1 MIGTPR
7 STDASR
13 DGFPRVAPF
22 PSPTVGVGPRIVTDH
37 QGSSG
42 ILDHHGSSRF
52 LGGRRCSFVL
62 PLARFDSNRRRRDD
76 LEGRVARR
84 GRGGGRAA
92 SSRTACNLRSA
103 SRRFVTCDRE
113 PSSTIRTDRPSRD
126 TRRSRMS
133 GANAEDSPTSNVSSA
148 RVAALLACWPPGP
161 PEGPKRHWS
170 SESGM
175 SKRIALFPG
184 STGHH
189 HRTIRGYARP

>member
-7 STDASR
+7 STDAS
-13 DGFPRVAPF
+13 
-22 PSPTVGVGPRIVTDH
+22 DH
-37 QGSSG
+37 RRSAIG
-42 ILDHHGSSRF
+42 HGSSRF
-52 LGGRRCSFVL
+52 LGERRCSFVRL
-62 PLARFDSNRRRRDD
+62 LARLDSSRRIRAD

-92 SSRTACNLRSA
+92 SSRTACSLRSA
-103 SRRFVTCDRE
+103 SLRFVSCDRE
-113 PSSTIRTDRPSRD
+113 PSSTIRIERPSRD
-126 TRRSRMS
+126 TRRSRTS
-133 GANAEDSPTSNVSSA
+133 CANAEDAATSNVSSA

-175 SKRIALFPG
+175 SNRMACHPG

-189 HRTIRGYARP
+189 HRTIGGYARP